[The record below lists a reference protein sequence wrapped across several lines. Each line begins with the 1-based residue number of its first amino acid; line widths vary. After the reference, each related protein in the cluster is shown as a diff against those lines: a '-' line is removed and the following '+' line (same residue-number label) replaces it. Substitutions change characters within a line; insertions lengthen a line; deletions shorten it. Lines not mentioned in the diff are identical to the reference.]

1 MSRQDNQTCRNEKTE
16 VRPST
21 VLPFI
26 IGSKYLR
33 ANIEDIITMV
43 VIRPV
48 VF

>member
-1 MSRQDNQTCRNEKTE
+1 MNRHEMVD
-16 VRPST
+16 
-21 VLPFI
+21 I

-43 VIRPV
+43 VISLV

>member
-1 MSRQDNQTCRNEKTE
+1 MNRHEMVD
-16 VRPST
+16 
-21 VLPFI
+21 I
-26 IGSKYLR
+26 IGSKYLG